1 MSKIL
6 SDISLKIIQRTMP
19 SKPNAPHNLAF
30 RHKSRQMTGRELRWV
45 VGIGLS
51 TAIGYLGWRKG
62 SLSGS
67 GFAGA
72 MGSGTLITG
81 AGGYVHSAMLV
92 GFFLSSSALSRLP
105 SNHASQKMSS
115 ITQKGGRRDAW
126 QALANGGVPTVL
138 ALGSSTES
146 NLACLGALAAVTG
159 DTWATEIGSRY
170 GANPRS
176 ILTLRPVQP
185 GASGGITS
193 AGLLASALG
202 GTFIGTVA
210 AGMRFIDPAF
220 ARSNSLL
227 LIGSVTAAIVG
238 SAVDSIVGAALQ
250 ERRWCD
256 ACQQFTERTIHSCG
270 QPTRLINGI
279 PGLDNDVVNLICSL
293 SGAVTAWGMA
303 RILRRYS

>member
-1 MSKIL
+1 M
-6 SDISLKIIQRTMP
+6 DARE
-19 SKPNAPHNLAF
+19 
-30 RHKSRQMTGRELRWV
+30 SRWL
-45 VGIGLS
+45 IGLGLS
-51 TAIGYLGWRKG
+51 ALIGYFGWQKG
-62 SLSGS
+62 SLTRS
-67 GFAGA
+67 GFGGA
-72 MGSGTLITG
+72 VVSGTLITG

-105 SNHASQKMSS
+105 SNHAPQEMSS

-146 NLACLGALAAVTG
+146 NLACLGSLAAVTG

-170 GANPRS
+170 GVNPRS

-193 AGLLASALG
+193 AGLLASLLG
-202 GTFIGTVA
+202 GTFIGTIA

-220 ARSNSLL
+220 ARSNSR
-227 LIGSVTAAIVG
+227 LIISSVAAGIVG
-238 SAVDSIVGAALQ
+238 SAVDSIVGATLQ

-256 ACQQFTERTIHSCG
+256 ACQKHTERTLHTCG
-270 QPTRLINGI
+270 QPTRLIGGI
-279 PGLDNDVVNLICSL
+279 PGLNNDAVNLMCSL
-293 SGAVTAWGMA
+293 TGALVGRLCA
-303 RILRRYS
+303 RTG